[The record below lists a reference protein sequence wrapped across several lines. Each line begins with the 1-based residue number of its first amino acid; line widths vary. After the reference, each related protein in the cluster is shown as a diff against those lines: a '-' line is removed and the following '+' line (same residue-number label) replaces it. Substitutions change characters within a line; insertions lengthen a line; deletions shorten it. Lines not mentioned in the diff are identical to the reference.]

1 MRRRDCSLR
10 HSPNGDFPSWAQRA
24 GWVQLPRPNS
34 LVHGWDEGGAR
45 LPRPQVF
52 CRLIDPTEAS
62 PRRRTKTETIILS
75 SSTPLLL
82 HPTTTNRP
90 RPPRQPSIRPAPVP
104 LPSRSRPD
112 RNVSTSTRQRRLFP
126 SRHAKMGWS
135 KSTRI
140 KVMIV
145 LDTVFFFL
153 ELGAGFAVHS
163 LALLADAFHMVSAG
177 ARPTQPFPLF
187 PARTN
192 RSAAPLRALAQRH
205 HLARRRSV
213 GCLGGEEGKH
223 G

>member
-104 LPSRSRPD
+104 LPSRPQRLDFDSAAQVISVPARQDGVVKVDPHQGDDRARHGLLLPRTGCRLRRP
-112 RNVSTSTRQRRLFP
+112 L
-126 SRHAKMGWS
+126 
-135 KSTRI
+135 
-140 KVMIV
+140 
-145 LDTVFFFL
+145 
-153 ELGAGFAVHS
+153 LGAAGRCLPHGECWRPPNP
-163 LALLADAFHMVSAG
+163 AF
-177 ARPTQPFPLF
+177 PPL
-187 PARTN
+187 P
-192 RSAAPLRALAQRH
+192 SSH
-205 HLARRRSV
+205 
-213 GCLGGEEGKH
+213 
-223 G
+223 